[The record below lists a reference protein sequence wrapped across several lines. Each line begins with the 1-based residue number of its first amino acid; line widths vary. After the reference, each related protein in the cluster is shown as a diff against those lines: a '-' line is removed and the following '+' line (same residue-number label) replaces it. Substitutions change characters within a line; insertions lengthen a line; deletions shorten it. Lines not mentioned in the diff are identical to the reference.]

1 MKIVQM
7 IFSLS
12 GGGAERMVVNLC
24 NELAREHEVVLIT
37 VLEETGEN
45 GFYAGQLSE
54 NVRKINLK
62 KHKGLSLGTLFTI
75 RRILRKENPDVVH
88 CHLNTVLYTLPSV
101 LFKTRRVIHTLH
113 SVASATIGFRQQ
125 KRLNKWLYASE
136 RVFPVA
142 LSEECATSYRTF
154 YELQQIP
161 VVVNGVPEASIS
173 REFDKIT
180 QRIDEVCPN
189 SEILRFIHVAR
200 CSEAKNQRLMLN
212 VFSAL
217 IREGEPI
224 QLLIL
229 GQGFEALE
237 KEVNEKGQ
245 HGIHFFGAQEHPNDF
260 MVQSD
265 ALVLSSLWEGMPM
278 CALEALSC
286 GIPIVSTP
294 AGGMVDVVQP
304 GVNGVLSENFEEDSF
319 RLAVQETIA
328 LLKAGGFEEQTIKEG
343 FRSRF
348 SIRNSADAYQK
359 IYERN

>member
-101 LFKTRRVIHTLH
+101 LFKTRKVIHTLH
-113 SVASATIGFRQQ
+113 SAA
-125 KRLNKWLYASE
+125 
-136 RVFPVA
+136 
-142 LSEECATSYRTF
+142 SYRTF

-237 KEVNEKGQ
+237 KEVSEKGQ

-304 GVNGVLSENFEEDSF
+304 GINGVLSENFEEDSF